1 MNTKDSEQTTKILKR
16 QFTVNTDNLD
26 DNEQLA
32 ICTLLKEITKL
43 NDATLVET
51 TGSLDFEKITSSR
64 CNLNFIAKAQLYDV
78 VELRSESTVS
88 DNTIIEIKLSVWK
101 KKGKRTALLADGYF
115 VFDTEDIVARPLSLL

>member
-1 MNTKDSEQTTKILKR
+1 MNTKNSEQTTKILKR

-26 DNEQLA
+26 DNEHLA
-32 ICTLLKEITKL
+32 LCTLLKEITKL

-51 TGSLDFEKITSSR
+51 TGSLDFEKIISSR

-88 DNTIIEIKLSVWK
+88 DNTIVEIKLSVWK
-101 KKGKRTALLADGYF
+101 KKGKRSALLADGYF
-115 VFDTEDIVARPLSLL
+115 VYDTEDIVARPLSLL

>member
-1 MNTKDSEQTTKILKR
+1 MNTKNSEQTTKILKR

-26 DNEQLA
+26 DNEHLA
-32 ICTLLKEITKL
+32 LCTLLKEITKL

-64 CNLNFIAKAQLYDV
+64 CNLNFIDKAQLYDV

-88 DNTIIEIKLSVWK
+88 DNTIVEIKLSVWK
-101 KKGKRTALLADGYF
+101 KKGKRSALLADGYF
-115 VFDTEDIVARPLSLL
+115 VYDTEDIVARPLSLL